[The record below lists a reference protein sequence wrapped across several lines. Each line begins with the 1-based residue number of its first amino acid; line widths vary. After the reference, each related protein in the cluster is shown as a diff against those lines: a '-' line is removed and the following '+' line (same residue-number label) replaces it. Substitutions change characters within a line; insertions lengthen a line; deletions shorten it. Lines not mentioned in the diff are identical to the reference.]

1 MRTFARLWL
10 SAYLLAW
17 VPLNY
22 AAEASRTLPTIGGRG
37 PAAAIELAVHGLVT
51 AMAAGAGW
59 MAWMQHPRAR
69 WASSGAV
76 VAASATSV
84 QSLYWSALP
93 HAVPPGMTLPLALI
107 AGAHGV
113 AWVLYLRR
121 TDAV

>member
-37 PAAAIELAVHGLVT
+37 PAAVIELAVHAVVT

-59 MAWMQHPRAR
+59 MAWMRHPGAR
-69 WASSGAV
+69 WASSAAV
-76 VAASATSV
+76 VAATAMSV

-93 HAVPPGMTLPLALI
+93 HDVPPGTTLPLALI
-107 AGAHGV
+107 AGGHGA

-121 TDAV
+121 ADAV